1 LQLSDYVIVGTHL
14 CRKIIVIKNDDI
26 QYMNYSVAIENS
38 KYFRNSLLF
47 SLGFILAEGI
57 ETEPFEPILRKL
69 SQAFLALEVRQHV
82 LQLITKS
89 FLRTHCYLSDSEMP
103 FLIHHQNESEFLFSE
118 STKPQI
124 QDVLKKLYEDLIEK
138 GETFINLDESNV
150 LTAKVFEAPKEP
162 IEIFDYNVPIL
173 RYDRISDLN
182 IPWDISLNYLLSR
195 IDGVSHIKKIA
206 SRKPAIDIDCVKR
219 CLRTLLFYDCVVIS
233 DAIQFTNIYQ
243 LQKAVHSIVTDVSTM
258 MSIQAFCCIDP
269 EDPPNITDII
279 RFLLKFRPGKQL
291 SQVLISAGVDLL
303 RGLDVRRLVAIAQDF
318 KIITRLHEYPVY
330 IFEQKE
336 DRVRITAQAAPG
348 QGPGAG
354 TSRMESSESTT
365 DVQKLLGSANH
376 KASQLNS
383 GPPFS
388 ATASCKE
395 TSGTASLNAIK
406 NRKMPRRDIVAGQV
420 DTPASSDAITVDV
433 SAALRALNGDV
444 CLDSI
449 CCTYD
454 IAPAEILEFQKY
466 YIIYK

>member
-1 LQLSDYVIVGTHL
+1 MTD
-14 CRKIIVIKNDDI
+14 C
-26 QYMNYSVAIENS
+26 
-38 KYFRNSLLF
+38 
-47 SLGFILAEGI
+47 
-57 ETEPFEPILRKL
+57 
-69 SQAFLALEVRQHV
+69 
-82 LQLITKS
+82 
-89 FLRTHCYLSDSEMP
+89 EMP

-150 LTAKVFEAPKEP
+150 LTAKIFEAPKEP
-162 IEIFDYNVPIL
+162 TEIFDYNVPIL

-243 LQKAVHSIVTDVSTM
+243 LQKAVHSIITDTSTM
-258 MSIQAFCCIDP
+258 ISIQAFCCIDP

-279 RFLLKFRPGKQL
+279 RFLLKFRPGKHL

-303 RGLDVRRLVAIAQDF
+303 RGLDVRRLIAIAQDF

-330 IFEQKE
+330 IFEQKQ
-336 DRVRITAQAAPG
+336 DIVRVATPAVSGLGLG
-348 QGPGAG
+348 QSAGP
-354 TSRMESSESTT
+354 SRMESSESTT
-365 DVQKLLGSANH
+365 DVQKLLGNPNH
-376 KASQLNS
+376 KASQLHLGAPIS
-383 GPPFS
+383 G
-388 ATASCKE
+388 TASCKE
-395 TSGTASLNAIK
+395 TNGTANLNAIK
-406 NRKMPRRDIVAGQV
+406 NRKMPRRDIIAGQV
-420 DTPASSDAITVDV
+420 DANASTDAVTVDV

-454 IAPAEILEFQKY
+454 IAPAEILEFHKY